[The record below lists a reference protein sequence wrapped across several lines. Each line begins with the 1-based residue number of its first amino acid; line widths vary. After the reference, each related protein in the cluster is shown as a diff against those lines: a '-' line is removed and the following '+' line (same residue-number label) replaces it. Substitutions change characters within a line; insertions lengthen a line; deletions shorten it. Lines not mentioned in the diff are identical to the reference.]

1 MWLLNVTLFPRYL
14 ISNVALFNFV
24 SYSSLAINGFRKSKS
39 LNIRNLFPSINC
51 ATLMRHFCPDGNKFS
66 NTRIRKDS
74 NIFVTLV
81 LNEPLLYPLLKCLRP
96 FRLPSLIDWLICLS
110 GVTLNILV
118 DISENFRRFGVAELR
133 SLKGGILAS
142 WNIRTKI
149 SEEKFLPQ
157 NYHRLSSVAVS
168 FERSFGPRHIL
179 DCFRFWQIGVA
190 QDFRCN

>member
-1 MWLLNVTLFPRYL
+1 MWLLNVTLLQRYL

-142 WNIRTKI
+142 WNPDQNFGGKIFAAKLSPTELGRGLIRKKLWAETH
-149 SEEKFLPQ
+149 SRLFPVLTNRSRPRLP
-157 NYHRLSSVAVS
+157 V
-168 FERSFGPRHIL
+168 
-179 DCFRFWQIGVA
+179 
-190 QDFRCN
+190 